1 MTIDS
6 TRGAETRTLPL
17 FYREPVVLH
26 SAIHATWRLTE
37 GDMAFAADTP
47 YIPLVL
53 GEFGEAGRCY
63 PIVFAGKT
71 LLPVAL
77 FGLTEGQ
84 NLFVRDHMWA
94 QGHYVPAYVRRY
106 PFGFVSVPGTDRFAL
121 AIDTASERLVRE
133 GEEGVPLF
141 EQGEPGVLTR
151 QTLQFCEAYQA
162 DFENTKAF
170 ADALDDKDLLVER
183 RADAT
188 LPDGRQY
195 ALDGFRIVDADR
207 LKELDDATIVDWH
220 RNGWLSLIGQHLVS
234 LGRFAAL
241 MDRQVQN
248 AP

>member
-1 MTIDS
+1 MTIDK

-26 SAIHATWRLTE
+26 SAAHAAWRLKD

-63 PIVFAGKT
+63 PIVFAGET

-77 FGLTEGQ
+77 FGLAEGQ
-84 NLFVRDHMWA
+84 NLFVRDNTWA
-94 QGHYVPAYVRRY
+94 EGHYVPAYVRRY
-106 PFGFVSVPGTDRFAL
+106 PFGFVSVPGADRFAL
-121 AIDTASERLVRE
+121 AVDTASERLVRE
-133 GEEGVPLF
+133 GEEGAPLF
-141 EQGEPGVLTR
+141 EQGEPGALTR
-151 QTLQFCEAYQA
+151 QALQFCEAYQVE
-162 DFENTKAF
+162 FENTKAF
-170 ADALDDKDLLVER
+170 ADALHDKDLLVVK

-207 LKELDDATIVDWH
+207 LRELDDDTIVEWH
-220 RNGWLSLIGQHLVS
+220 RKGWLSLISQHLAS
-234 LGRFAAL
+234 LGRLTAL
-241 MDRQVQN
+241 IDRQARN